1 MSLPDVDEIQVIQ
14 ESGTGDTPY
23 TLQLPQDRLREYAAE
38 LLARNKELEA
48 YAHTVAHNLKNPLS
62 VLVITSDLI
71 NDVPNLTRKE
81 LKEYLQQIRSI
92 ACEMNSIIDN
102 LLLLSEARLVDVPME
117 PMDMASVVTA
127 IRKRLRPMIKAQR
140 ARVSF
145 PKTWPTATG
154 YAPWVEEVWA
164 NYLSNALKY
173 GGQPPCVEL
182 GATPQANGMVRF
194 WIRDHGAGI
203 PPEAQAR
210 LFKPFTQLGRTHKD
224 GHGLGLAIV
233 RHIVEKLGGQVGVES
248 ELGQGSLFF
257 FTLPVD
263 PPTSL

>member
-1 MSLPDVDEIQVIQ
+1 MSLPEVDEISVIQ
-14 ESGTGDTPY
+14 ENGTGDTPY
-23 TLQLPQDRLREYAAE
+23 AVQHPQDRLREYTAE

-62 VLVITSDLI
+62 VLVITADLI
-71 NDVPNLTRKE
+71 NDVPDLTRQE

-102 LLLLSEARLVDVPME
+102 LLLLSEARQVDVPTE
-117 PMDMASVVTA
+117 AMDMATVVAA

-145 PKTWPTATG
+145 PKTWPTAIG
-154 YAPWVEEVWA
+154 YAPWIEEVWA

-173 GGQPPCVEL
+173 GGHPPCVEL
-182 GATPQANGMVRF
+182 GFTPQPNGMVRF

-210 LFKPFTQLGRTHKD
+210 LFRPFTQLGRTNKD
-224 GHGLGLAIV
+224 GHGLGLAIA

-248 ELGQGSLFF
+248 KLGQGSLFF
-257 FTLPVD
+257 FTLPAS
-263 PPTSL
+263 PSSH